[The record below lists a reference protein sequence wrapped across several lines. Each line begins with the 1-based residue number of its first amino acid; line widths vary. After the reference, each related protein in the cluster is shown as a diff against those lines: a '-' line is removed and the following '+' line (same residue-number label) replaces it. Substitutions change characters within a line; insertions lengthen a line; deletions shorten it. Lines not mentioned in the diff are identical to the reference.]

1 MGQSWLELGFLRK
14 RQKLCT
20 YFFNF
25 SASQPAQKLSLS
37 AKIGCTFLSLIWS
50 YYTKRRC
57 SSRVFNHVLLL
68 QLTDCITHL
77 TSMTPNSHNDSLPPP
92 SRNTPLMVHI
102 SQWNRLFPLRY
113 HFFLVFLINCLAN
126 RLLVMRTSF
135 LVLVLPLLWLWK
147 YWIWPTSCSK
157 LLSFYII
164 KLTFITASWWA

>member
-77 TSMTPNSHNDSLPPP
+77 TSMIPNSHNDSLPPP

-113 HFFLVFLINCLAN
+113 HFFL
-126 RLLVMRTSF
+126 SF
-135 LVLVLPLLWLWK
+135 LSIVLQIVSLSWELHFWFWYYHSSGCESTESGQPLVQS
-147 YWIWPTSCSK
+147 Y
-157 LLSFYII
+157 
-164 KLTFITASWWA
+164 